1 MGVICKDTEWFK
13 MKVKEY
19 HKDKVEVIGEY
30 KGSLNP
36 IDIVYHCKDHG
47 DTYATLNAK
56 NICKEFFLPCK
67 KCQSYNK
74 SESAKK
80 SKKDKDYF
88 YKRLQDYCKSKGGI
102 VLTSEWT
109 KAKDIYEFKCG
120 NPDHPTFKTSADALY
135 SGNHWCPY
143 CSGRSGNFEENL
155 RKIIHNKNGEL
166 LSKYTKATI
175 PLKVKCNKHNYIWNV
190 LPNNINKGKWCP
202 ICNLPYTEEVVW
214 DYFKNNNI
222 NVEIQY
228 KFNDLVGKNNEKL
241 KFDFAIFD
249 NGGKLFYLVESD
261 DVEHRH
267 NHDNCE
273 RRQIARERDIMKN
286 EYCKKNNINLYR
298 MEVPFTTGLNNR
310 WAYDR
315 YYKYIEKELGF
326 IKDLLK

>member
-19 HKDKVEVIGEY
+19 HKDKVEVISEY

-36 IDIVYHCKDHG
+36 IDIVYHCKDYG

-143 CSGRSGNFEENL
+143 CSGRSGNFEDNL
-155 RKIIHNKNGEL
+155 KKVIQDRNGEL
-166 LSKYTKATI
+166 LSNYIKATI

-190 LPNNINKGKWCP
+190 LPNNINKGRWCP

-249 NGGKLFYLVESD
+249 NGGKLFYLS
-261 DVEHRH
+261 
-267 NHDNCE
+267 
-273 RRQIARERDIMKN
+273 
-286 EYCKKNNINLYR
+286 
-298 MEVPFTTGLNNR
+298 
-310 WAYDR
+310 
-315 YYKYIEKELGF
+315 
-326 IKDLLK
+326 